1 LRALLVRT
9 GHPLRPDECIEIGS
23 RDAARGMRAPRVL
36 IGDDHALL
44 RAAVASL
51 LGDQYDV
58 IGEADNGQAL
68 VRAALQLK
76 PDLVVLDVSMPV
88 MNGIDAAAQIV
99 KNLPATQVVFLSMH
113 ASPLYMR
120 SAMAIGARAY
130 VLKSAAPEELLQALA
145 AVRRG
150 QTYVSPDFGT
160 DAVREARM
168 TTTGSARAPIGLTT
182 RQRQI
187 LQMVAEGRQNKEIAA
202 TLGVSVKTVEFHR
215 ARLMT
220 KLNARSVAELT
231 RYAIREG
238 LIHADAT

>member
-1 LRALLVRT
+1 
-9 GHPLRPDECIEIGS
+9 
-23 RDAARGMRAPRVL
+23 MKAPRLL

-51 LGDQYDV
+51 LAAQYDV
-58 IGEADNGQAL
+58 IGEADNGHTL
-68 VRAALQLK
+68 LKAALQLK

-88 MNGIDAAAQIV
+88 LNGIDAATQIV
-99 KNLPATQVVFLSMH
+99 KALPATQIVFLSMH

-120 SAMAIGARAY
+120 SALATGARAY

-145 AVRRG
+145 DVRRG
-150 QTYVSPDFGT
+150 RTYVSSDFGANA
-160 DAVREARM
+160 DLEARM
-168 TTTGSARAPIGLTT
+168 ATTRNRRARVGLTT

-202 TLGVSVKTVEFHR
+202 TLDVSVKTVEFHR

-231 RYAIREG
+231 RYAIQEG
-238 LIHADAT
+238 VIEPSM